1 MTRKL
6 PKHTTFAAALFAWA
20 LLAAL
25 AVFIIW
31 SSRDRARLI
40 RDNDNERILNTL
52 FAGLRDYDN
61 FGEAIE
67 ANEILRNRIAGFAI
81 YDSERLLVYRWG
93 TVPGTFDER
102 PLRGER
108 RFNRYTLPDRSSAS
122 VRFVIHNE
130 RPPPGGRP
138 RQNENGREEPP
149 GSPQDKG
156 RMGEGFARNRG
167 AWFFL
172 GGGNYIYIDI
182 RHPVYWRTI
191 TITDILYPLSA
202 AALLLLVFTVR
213 RLYLR
218 TLEYRER
225 IEEQQN
231 LVVLG
236 TAAGTLAHEIKN
248 PLHSIKL
255 QTAILKKQKNEQGAE
270 EIDRIEEEVDRLEK
284 LSYRVND
291 FLRDA
296 AGNREELDLAKVFN
310 ECARRLCGGGL
321 LDDAAAPVIVVMD
334 GERVR
339 SVFENII
346 RNAMESGSSSGE
358 IKADLRR
365 EGERCILTLR
375 DRGRGIARENLER
388 VFDPFFTSKSTGTGI
403 GLAISRRFVEAAGG
417 NISAQRRE
425 GGGVLIRIELP
436 CAS

>member
-1 MTRKL
+1 MTRRF
-6 PKHTTFAAALFAWA
+6 PKHTTFFAALLAWA

-25 AVFIIW
+25 AVFIIR

-52 FAGLRDYDN
+52 FAELRDYDN
-61 FGEAIE
+61 IGEAVE
-67 ANEILRNRIAGFAI
+67 ANETLRNRIAGFAV
-81 YDSERLLVYRWG
+81 YDSGRLLLYRWG
-93 TVPGTFDER
+93 NVSETFDER

-108 RFNRYTLPDRSSAS
+108 RFNRYTLPDRRNGL

-130 RPPPGGRP
+130 RPPGSRP
-138 RQNENGREEPP
+138 RQTENVREGPNGSRRNEGPT
-149 GSPQDKG
+149 
-156 RMGEGFARNRG
+156 GEGPARNRG
-167 AWFFL
+167 AWWYP
-172 GGGNYIYIDI
+172 GGGNYICIDI

-202 AALLLLVFTVR
+202 VALLLPVFTVR

-255 QTAILKKQKNEQGAE
+255 QTAILKKQNNTQSTE

-296 AGNREELDLAKVFN
+296 AGNREALDLAAVCN
-310 ECARRLCGGGL
+310 ECARRLRGSPL
-321 LDDAAAPVIVVMD
+321 LDDTPVTVVMD
-334 GERVR
+334 GERAR

-346 RNAMESGSSSGE
+346 RNAMESGSPPGE
-358 IKADLRR
+358 IRADLRR
-365 EGERCILTLR
+365 EGGRCVFTLR

-417 NISAQRRE
+417 TISARRRE
-425 GGGVLIRIELP
+425 GGGAVIRIELP
-436 CAS
+436 CVS